1 MSLRFRTETHQ
12 GLFLLS
18 SFPRA
23 PRVLLRNAHVPLVAL
38 GSPLA
43 AEGALA
49 RADILIVDGM
59 IESIVPAGAPAQAAA
74 VYDCDDGLVLPA
86 LVDIHTHLD
95 KGHIWP
101 RKANPDGSFMGALV
115 AVAEDRVGHWDA
127 EDVERRME
135 FAVRCAY
142 AHGTAAI
149 RTHIDSFPPQHEI
162 SWDVFDRVRDRWA
175 GKVDLQGVALVGP
188 DAMADRLLY
197 WEVAERARASGGVL
211 GGAIAADPGAREAI
225 FNVVEIAGAI
235 DMELDLH
242 VDETLEPSSSA
253 LRHLADAV
261 IETGYKRR
269 VLAGHCCV
277 LSVQDHDVAMAT
289 IDRVA
294 EAGISVVSLPMCNLY
309 LQHRRNEPLLET
321 PRFRGVTLVNEL
333 KAAGVKVAL
342 ASDNTRDPFYAYG
355 DLDGLEVF
363 REGARI
369 AHFDHPQTDAWEWL
383 SALGTTAAAIAGFGA
398 RGTIAAG
405 LPADLILVRARH
417 WTELHSRPQSDRIVL
432 RAGKA
437 IDTTLPDYRELDD
450 LMR

>member
-1 MSLRFRTETHQ
+1 M
-12 GLFLLS
+12 LS
-18 SFPRA
+18 SFPEAR
-23 PRVLLRNAHVPLVAL
+23 RVLLRNANVPRVALDEPLAGSGPLVA
-38 GSPLA
+38 
-43 AEGALA
+43 
-49 RADILIVDGM
+49 ADILIVDGQ
-59 IESIVPAGAPAQAAA
+59 IESIAPEGGSVEVAGAA
-74 VYDCDDGLVLPA
+74 VFDCDEGLVLPA
-86 LVDIHTHLD
+86 LADIHTHLD

-115 AVAEDRVGHWDA
+115 AVAEDRERHWDA
-127 EDVERRME
+127 ADVERRME
-135 FAVRCAY
+135 FAIRCAY

-149 RTHIDSFPPQHEI
+149 RTHIDSVPPQLDI

-175 GKVDLQGVALVGP
+175 GKVDLQAVALVGP
-188 DAMADRLLY
+188 DTMSDRLAY
-197 WEVAERARASGGVL
+197 WPVAERAKASGGVL

-225 FNVVEIAGAI
+225 FNVVEIAGAL

-242 VDETLEPSSSA
+242 VDETLEVSSSA

-261 IETGYKRR
+261 IETGFKGR

-277 LSVQDHDVAMAT
+277 LSVQERDVALAT

-309 LQHRRNEPLLET
+309 LQHRRNDPLLET

-369 AHFDHPQTDAWEWL
+369 AHFDHPQNDAWDWL
-383 SALGTTAAAIAGFGA
+383 AAISSTASAIAGFGA
-398 RGTIAAG
+398 HGRIAAG
-405 LPADLILVRARH
+405 LPADLILLRARH
-417 WTELHSRPQSDRIVL
+417 WTELHSRPQVDRIVL

-437 IDTTLPDYRELDD
+437 IDTMPPDYRELDD